1 MASSKIAALDTFLQH
16 SLTAE
21 NHELKARIGQLE
33 EQLLSTCLREDGTR
47 KTHAEVNMQLRVVI
61 KEARDKEDDILGIV
75 HQVTELLNGTRAYA
89 GRVNV
94 EMHQAEGRSAPQQA
108 LETVHN
114 MICDAVQALEELD

>member
-1 MASSKIAALDTFLQH
+1 MASSKIAALNAVLQH

-47 KTHAEVNMQLRVVI
+47 KTHAEVNMQLQVVI

-75 HQVTELLNGTRAYA
+75 HQITALLDGTRAYA

-94 EMHQAEGRSAPQQA
+94 EMFNAGGRSAPQQA
-108 LETVHN
+108 LQTVHN
-114 MICDAVQALEELD
+114 MICDAVQVLEELD

>member
-21 NHELKARIGQLE
+21 NRELKARIGQLE

-47 KTHAEVNMQLRVVI
+47 KTHAEVNMQLQVVI

-75 HQVTELLNGTRAYA
+75 HQITALLDGTRAYA

-94 EMHQAEGRSAPQQA
+94 EMFNAGGRSAPQQA
-108 LETVHN
+108 LQTVHN
-114 MICDAVQALEELD
+114 MICDAVQVLEELD